1 MVEIRTYLVPKIREL
16 TFLDA
21 KLVTFNK
28 HHRKAMGQYLVLCSK
43 KRCYVMYRPVSLF
56 NQKLPCSI

>member
-1 MVEIRTYLVPKIREL
+1 MVEKRTYLVPKIREL

-28 HHRKAMGQYLVLCSK
+28 HHRKAMGQYLVLCLK
-43 KRCYVMYRPVSLF
+43 KDVM
-56 NQKLPCSI
+56 